1 MGKPCMT
8 GLSRRDFISTAAGA
22 VVLGGCSSLGSIA
35 KKPEPDF
42 IWSYL
47 AHFGINSWKDI
58 PLETQEPNMR
68 ESWLLRCCADHVRF
82 SEKSWRRISAALAK
96 AGCNQ
101 IVIDL
106 AEIVQYPSHPELAV
120 KGSWSVEK
128 LRAELDRL
136 RGMGFEVIPKMNFS
150 ATHDTWLKDYHRMVS
165 TAKYYQVCED
175 LIKDAVERMPS
186 QRLLPL
192 SVRRNRIL
200 SKR

>member
-1 MGKPCMT
+1 MEKPYMT
-8 GLSRRDFISTAAGA
+8 GFGRRDFLTAAAGA
-22 VVLGGCSSLGSIA
+22 LVVGGCSSLGLAA

-47 AHFGINSWKDI
+47 AHFGVNSWKDI
-58 PLETQEPNMR
+58 PLETQDPAMK

-82 SEKSWRRISAALAK
+82 SEASWRRISAALAK

-136 RGMGFEVIPKMNFS
+136 RGMGFEAVAQMESVIK
-150 ATHDTWLKDYHRMVS
+150 ARK
-165 TAKYYQVCED
+165 A
-175 LIKDAVERMPS
+175 
-186 QRLLPL
+186 
-192 SVRRNRIL
+192 
-200 SKR
+200 